1 MSVPD
6 FPNLSFGQL
15 GWPAVPFEFH
25 TVLSCESDASN
36 DGRMLAGMN
45 RAAIPL
51 WEQFSGPSSANF
63 SIKSLPERHD
73 FYFHDD
79 D

>member
-1 MSVPD
+1 
-6 FPNLSFGQL
+6 
-15 GWPAVPFEFH
+15 
-25 TVLSCESDASN
+25 
-36 DGRMLAGMN
+36 MLAGMTG
-45 RAAIPL
+45 AAIPV
-51 WEQFSGPSSANF
+51 WKQFSPLSPANF